1 MKIDT
6 GYSTLECLIIE
17 DLKESYR
24 LNRDPERMD
33 CSEDIIEPDTEL
45 LAALDKVLEYYMN
58 LTEYTLWKHNRE
70 TN

>member
-58 LTEYTLWKHNRE
+58 PTEYTLWKHNRE